1 MATAI
6 IGGTGIGYLLQTG
19 GGEPVEAATQFGILY
34 AVRRKDGI
42 YVVARHG
49 PGHGLPPHKVPYKS
63 ISAGLIA
70 LGVDRCLSSGAVGSL
85 DPSLRPGDL
94 AAVSDFIDLSGR
106 NVTMFEQGVHHTD
119 FSSAITPTILKKLLA
134 AGADRSVVY
143 ACMNGPRYE
152 TPAEIR
158 MLRAMGA
165 DVVGMTVAT
174 EAVVMREMGIEYG
187 CLAIISNYAAGISD
201 AELSHEEVVAEV
213 NRAAA
218 KAVQILLKAAR

>member
-6 IGGTGIGYLLQTG
+6 IGGTGIGDLLASV
-19 GGEPVEAATQFGILY
+19 GEPLEVATQFGVLR
-34 AVRRKDGI
+34 AVRRLDGVI
-42 YVVARHG
+42 AVPRHG
-49 PGHGLPPHKVPYKS
+49 HGHRVPPHKVPYKT
-63 ISAGLIA
+63 IAAGLIA
-70 LGVDRCLSSGAVGSL
+70 LGVDVCFSSGAVGSL
-85 DPSLRPGDL
+85 DPNLGPGSL

-119 FSSAITPTILKKLLA
+119 FTPGVSPYVLERLVA
-134 AGADRSVVY
+134 AGASNKAVY

-158 MLRAMGA
+158 MLRVLGA

-187 CLAIISNYAAGISD
+187 SLAIVTNFAAGI
-201 AELSHEEVVAEV
+201 AETALSHEEVSAEV
-213 NRAAA
+213 R
-218 KAVQILLKAAR
+218 KAADRAIEVLIRACE